1 MTHIDSSDGAAVLVR
16 GADAEV
22 IGFPPQTV
30 QLLADSSASGGRLS
44 TQRVTLADGANGAN
58 PHHHA
63 NSAEL
68 FYVLSGSAQLL
79 AGDRVLVAEE
89 GDLALV
95 PPGLPHAFAAA
106 QTSDADLLI
115 VITPGVE
122 RFEYF
127 RHLARIATGGQ
138 SPESLLEVQALYDTF
153 FDDSPAWRQARG
165 AGRPG
170 SSGQPDLTDHAP
182 SKGFR

>member
-1 MTHIDSSDGAAVLVR
+1 MTHVDSSDGAAVLVR

-79 AGDRVLVAEE
+79 AGDCVLVAEE

-95 PPGLPHAFAAA
+95 PPGLPDAFAAA
-106 QTSDADLLI
+106 QASDAEFL
-115 VITPGVE
+115 
-122 RFEYF
+122 R
-127 RHLARIATGGQ
+127 
-138 SPESLLEVQALYDTF
+138 S
-153 FDDSPAWRQARG
+153 
-165 AGRPG
+165 
-170 SSGQPDLTDHAP
+170 
-182 SKGFR
+182 